1 MWEGV
6 NINCKST
13 EIAGSNFID
22 KDIIVSTE
30 KYNHLLRMD
39 FPQDPMDERNKPA
52 KLMKEGCLMIVRGVK
67 GLIKSNRL
75 TGYSLNLGF
84 IGLNFAGSS
93 S

>member
-1 MWEGV
+1 MDLQT
-6 NINCKST
+6 I

-52 KLMKEGCLMIVRGVK
+52 RLMKEGCLMIVRGVK

-84 IGLNFAGSS
+84 IGLNFPGSS

>member
-1 MWEGV
+1 MAEE
-6 NINCKST
+6 NI
-13 EIAGSNFID
+13 
-22 KDIIVSTE
+22 
-30 KYNHLLRMD
+30 YLLRMD

-52 KLMKEGCLMIVRGVK
+52 KLMKEGCLMIFKGIK

>member
-1 MWEGV
+1 MDLQT
-6 NINCKST
+6 I

-22 KDIIVSTE
+22 RDIIVSTE

>member
-1 MWEGV
+1 MDLQT
-6 NINCKST
+6 I